1 MAIFDFRRY
10 HLRSINAASGE
21 ERAAINQELKALYA
35 SLPEEEQREFNE
47 QLQKFLATER
57 ARQKSDLESIR
68 GMDNAN

>member
-1 MAIFDFRRY
+1 
-10 HLRSINAASGE
+10 
-21 ERAAINQELKALYA
+21 LKDLYA

-57 ARQKSDLESIR
+57 ARQKSDLEAIR